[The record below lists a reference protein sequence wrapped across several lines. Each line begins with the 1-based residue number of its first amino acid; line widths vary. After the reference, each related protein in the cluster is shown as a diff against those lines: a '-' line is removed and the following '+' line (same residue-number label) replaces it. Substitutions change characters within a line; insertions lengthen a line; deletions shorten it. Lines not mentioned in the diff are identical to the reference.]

1 MEFRWYGKK
10 IYHMLMPF
18 DELDSLMKHYLNPN
32 AYSNM
37 CEILDSIRAK
47 VRIFFMMKKKGF
59 FLLGSIRVELVRP
72 RVILQKIMDDVHY
85 HRRKWV
91 QPGK

>member
-1 MEFRWYGKK
+1 MLICIRKQTNRLCSLKFRWYGKK

-37 CEILDSIRAK
+37 CEIIDSIRAK
-47 VRIFFMMKKKGF
+47 VGEYLLTKKKLLF
-59 FLLGSIRVELVRP
+59 FSSV
-72 RVILQKIMDDVHY
+72 K
-85 HRRKWV
+85 
-91 QPGK
+91 